1 MNESLAAVTPLSSS
15 VFADD
20 EPVLQSHPLID
31 GVEVPVFG
39 RTDMWSF
46 VATRKPANVS
56 TSAWRA
62 YFADLEGVW
71 NLRAREVAMVLL
83 NPRHPAVLAAGV
95 NRKGRPAS
103 VSTVFHTMFLLRHL
117 AAWAAQRGLSA
128 DLAQWQDDDM
138 RAWVDH
144 RRGEASASR
153 VVNYVSVARLLHQ
166 LGPVLTGGGLARDP
180 WPSQS
185 ARQVADLPVDRAVR
199 TPNID
204 PQVWHA
210 LVKAAWTYVHTF
222 GPDILRA
229 RARAIQV
236 EQAAVKTA
244 VGLEGLVDEYLADPD
259 NIIPLHP
266 PRYLAYCEQHQP
278 GELGPE
284 LEVNWSFLGV
294 LMGIRREQR
303 ALTTQTGYRSHVT
316 RARAKILQAVR
327 EGRGRSGGLLDSY
340 AMVTRPDGST
350 GPWHPGLSPRGV
362 RDECVILRGACY
374 VMVASLSMMRD
385 SEIREITR
393 GSIVQHYGAP
403 AVTSMKRKHDPN
415 QPREHWWIIEPV
427 AEAIAVAEAI
437 SRHADLVFSSDV
449 GGGVNGKSVDTEAG
463 FKSGQVV
470 NKFIERINGRS
481 DFTGLTIPEGHV
493 APHMFRKTMAML
505 TATEPS
511 AEIALGLQLKHA
523 ATRALANRSTQ
534 GYTATDTAW
543 AKLLDSAV
551 DDIRFVRLREFYDD
565 YHSGNTIG
573 FGPGA
578 ERMTAAFDTVRRTA
592 QARQGDARVEYDI
605 LRKTRISIRLGKLNH
620 CMFDENSPTG
630 AKCLEDAIAPEGHR
644 GPLIDRC
651 QPSRCANSV
660 IGREHLPIWK
670 AEQNSLLVLL
680 DQPKIA
686 PCRRTALQHQLD
698 DVKAVIQ
705 KAES

>member
-1 MNESLAAVTPLSSS
+1 M
-15 VFADD
+15 FADD
-20 EPVLQSHPLID
+20 ELVLQSHPLID
-31 GVEVPVFG
+31 GVEVPLFG
-39 RTDMWSF
+39 RMDMWPL
-46 VATRKPANVS
+46 VATRKPANVAV
-56 TSAWRA
+56 SAWCA
-62 YFADLEGVW
+62 PFTGLEGVW

-83 NPRHPAVLAAGV
+83 NPRHPAVLAAGI
-95 NRKGRPAS
+95 NRKARPAS
-103 VSTVFHTMFLLRHL
+103 VSTVFNAMFLLRHL
-117 AAWAAQRGLSA
+117 ASWAAGRGLSA
-128 DLAQWQDDDM
+128 DLAEWQDDDV

-144 RRGEASASR
+144 RRGELSASGL
-153 VVNYVSVARLLHQ
+153 VGYVSAARLLHQ

-180 WPSQS
+180 WRGQS
-185 ARQVADLPVDRAVR
+185 ARQVVDLPVDKTVR

-222 GPDILRA
+222 APDILKA
-229 RARAIQV
+229 RARAIEL
-236 EQAAVKTA
+236 EQAAIATA
-244 VGLEGLVDEYLADPD
+244 AGLEARVDQYLADPD

-266 PRYLAYCEQHQP
+266 PRYLVYCNRHQP
-278 GELGPE
+278 GEFGTE

-294 LMGIRREQR
+294 LLGIRREQR
-303 ALTTQTGYRSHVT
+303 ALTTLTGYRSHVG

-327 EGRGRSGGLLDSY
+327 EGRGRPGGLVDSY
-340 AMVTRPDGST
+340 ATVTRPDGSI

-362 RDECVILRGACY
+362 REECVTLRAACY
-374 VMVASLSMMRD
+374 VMVAALSMMRD

-393 GSIVQHYGAP
+393 GSVVEHYGAS
-403 AVTSMKRKHDPN
+403 AVASMKRKHDPN

-437 SRHADLVFSSDV
+437 SRHVDLVFSSDV
-449 GGGVNGKSVDTEAG
+449 GGGVNGESVDTEAG
-463 FKSGQVV
+463 FKSGQMVSR
-470 NKFIERINGRS
+470 FIERINDRS
-481 DFTGLTIPEGHV
+481 EFTGLTIPEGHV

-534 GYTATDTAW
+534 GYMATDTTW

-551 DDIRFVRLREFYDD
+551 DDIRFTRLREFYDD
-565 YHSGNTIG
+565 YHSGKAIG

-578 ERMTAAFDTVRRTA
+578 ERMMAAFDTIRRTA

-620 CMFDENSPTG
+620 CMFDENSPAG
-630 AKCLEDAIAPEGHR
+630 AKCLEEAIVPEGHR
-644 GPLIDRC
+644 GPLVDRC
-651 QPSRCANSV
+651 QPGRCANSV

-670 AEQNSLLVLL
+670 AEQHSLLTLL

-686 PCRRTALQHQLD
+686 PCRRAALQNQLE
-698 DVKAVIQ
+698 DVKAVIR